1 MNRMRLLRCLAALSL
16 TLALTGRAETLPHVN
31 IVTSMG
37 TIEVQLYPD
46 KAPKTVANFLQYVRE
61 KHYDQTIFHRV
72 ISNFMI
78 QGGGYD
84 GNYRPRATHP
94 PVPHEGRKALSQ
106 GLKNVTGT
114 LAMARTS
121 DPHSATDQFFINV
134 VDNAFL
140 DPTPIPD
147 GDPVAKFEY
156 QGRVYEN
163 VARAQLL
170 AAPQLYGYTVFG
182 RVTQGMD
189 VVNRIR
195 NVPTGTGGPFPTD
208 VPRTPVI
215 IQSITVLP

>member
-16 TLALTGRAETLPHVN
+16 TLALTGQAEILPHVN

-37 TIEVQLYPD
+37 TIEVELYPD

-84 GNYRPRATHP
+84 GNYRPRATRP

>member
-16 TLALTGRAETLPHVN
+16 TLALTGQAETLPRVH

-37 TIEVQLYPD
+37 SIEVELYPD

-94 PVPHEGRKALSQ
+94 PVQHEGRKALSQ

-215 IQSITVLP
+215 IQSITLLP

>member
-16 TLALTGRAETLPHVN
+16 TLALTGQAETLPRVH

-37 TIEVQLYPD
+37 SIEVELYPD

-94 PVPHEGRKALSQ
+94 PVQHEGRKALSQ